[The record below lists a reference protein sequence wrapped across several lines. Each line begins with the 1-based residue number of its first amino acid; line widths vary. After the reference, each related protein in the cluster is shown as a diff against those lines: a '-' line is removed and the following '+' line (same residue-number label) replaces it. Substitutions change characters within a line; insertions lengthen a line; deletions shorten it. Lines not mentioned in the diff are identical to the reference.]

1 MVFVIK
7 MADYHFKWNSQ
18 AMTHLLRK
26 CFALGLCLLGA
37 CSAGGQALAQT
48 QDPAAQA
55 WGMSLGL
62 QRYSESLMQLQ
73 GPDIGV
79 HWRNHAQVQRSGVQL
94 EVDAIWGL
102 QNYSS
107 PVSGTL
113 KGIPNIDT
121 RWRLMAPVSFMPS
134 VSYGLALHTDYNNM
148 RGITSVGHGGYER
161 ISTQLW
167 LPLRWTL
174 PTAQAWELDAGV
186 LLWGQHVSRL
196 SQATANSEDVT
207 NAQDIGVYL
216 QAATAL
222 NTSRGKVTPFLRWA
236 WIDHSNVVLAKESGV
251 MKYVQE
257 PRNNRVQVGLQW
269 QLK

>member
-7 MADYHFKWNSQ
+7 MGDYQFKRNADT
-18 AMTHLLRK
+18 MTHPMHSRYTPWLWL
-26 CFALGLCLLGA
+26 AGLWLSL
-37 CSAGGQALAQT
+37 CSAHAQSLA
-48 QDPAAQA
+48 PSESV
-55 WGMSLGL
+55 WRMGLGV

-73 GPDIGV
+73 GPEIGV
-79 HWRNHAQVQRSGVQL
+79 HWRNHDQVQRTGVQL
-94 EVDAIWGL
+94 EADAIWGL

-113 KGIPNIDT
+113 KSIPNIHT
-121 RWRLMAPVSFMPS
+121 RWRLMAPVSFMS
-134 VSYGLALHTDYNNM
+134 GVSYGLALHTDYNNM

-174 PTAQAWELDAGV
+174 PTARAWELDAGT

-207 NAQDIGVYL
+207 NTQQRGFYL
-216 QAATAL
+216 QASTTLAT
-222 NTSRGKVTPFLRWA
+222 SGGKLLPYVRWA
-236 WIDHSNVVLAKESGV
+236 WIDDSDIVLAKESGV
-251 MKYVQE
+251 MKLVKE
-257 PRNNRVQVGLQW
+257 PRNSRVQVGLQW
-269 QLK
+269 PLR